1 MSLSF
6 RCEKIAHLSA
16 KSGSALILDTSDTLA
31 LMGCYNASTHTLFET
46 TCPATQKPSE
56 SILIS
61 IQACLKEAKIPL
73 NEIHTMLIGLG
84 PGSFTGLRVGLATM
98 KGLALG
104 AQVPLYGFCSLEA
117 LALSHHAKIIVP
129 TRNAQRGELF
139 AGAFKKNN
147 DALNCIIPVGLY
159 HPEALA
165 AHLNALQDDPVTLLG
180 EAAALLKP
188 YLKASEQFVF
198 TTQQMKTEQALM
210 LKQDEIQKGQY
221 LALEELSPAYL
232 RLSAAEENIKNT

>member
-6 RCEKIAHLSA
+6 RCEKISRLSA
-16 KSGSALILDTSDTLA
+16 KLGSALTLDTSETLA
-31 LMGCYNASTHTLFET
+31 LMSCYNASTNTLFET

-56 SILIS
+56 SIIIS
-61 IQACLKEAKIPL
+61 IEACLKEAKLSL
-73 NEIHTMLIGLG
+73 NDIHTMLIGLG

-117 LALSHHAKIIVP
+117 LAQSHHAKIVVSI
-129 TRNAQRGELF
+129 RNAQRGELF
-139 AGAFKKNN
+139 AGAFKKKN
-147 DALNCIIPVGLY
+147 DALNCILPVGIY

-165 AHLNALQDDPVTLLG
+165 MHLNTLQDCPVTLLG
-180 EAAALLKP
+180 EAASLLKP
-188 YLKASEQFVF
+188 YLKIPEQFVF
-198 TTQQMKTEQALM
+198 TTQQMKTEEALL

-221 LALEELSPAYL
+221 LELEALSPAYL
-232 RLSAAEENIKNT
+232 RLSAAEENIKRG